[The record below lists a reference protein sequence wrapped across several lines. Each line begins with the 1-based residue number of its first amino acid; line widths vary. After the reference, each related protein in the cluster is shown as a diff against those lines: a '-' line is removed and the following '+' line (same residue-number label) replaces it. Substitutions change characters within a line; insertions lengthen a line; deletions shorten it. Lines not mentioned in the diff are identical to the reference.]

1 MGCTFVPE
9 PSTVKRM
16 TTPQG
21 YVTIGLRISE
31 RETPVD
37 DADYMRHALDEA
49 RLAAAAG
56 EVPIGAVLVIDG
68 TVVARAHNRR
78 EVWQDPTAHA
88 ELIAIREASAH
99 LRAWRLVGSTLYV
112 TMEPCAMCIG
122 AAVLARVERVVFGVR
137 DPKGGACGSVL
148 NIPEERR
155 FEQRHEGGWGGPEG
169 EERGV
174 LQEFFKGLREKTEDH
189 LRY

>member
-68 TVVARAHNRR
+68 TVVARARNRR
-78 EVWQDPTAHA
+78 GVWQDPTAPA
-88 ELIAIREASAH
+88 ELVAIREAAAH
-99 LRAWRLVGSTLYV
+99 PRPSRLAGRRPYASR
-112 TMEPCAMCIG
+112 EPCA
-122 AAVLARVERVVFGVR
+122 
-137 DPKGGACGSVL
+137 
-148 NIPEERR
+148 
-155 FEQRHEGGWGGPEG
+155 
-169 EERGV
+169 RGC
-174 LQEFFKGLREKTEDH
+174 
-189 LRY
+189 